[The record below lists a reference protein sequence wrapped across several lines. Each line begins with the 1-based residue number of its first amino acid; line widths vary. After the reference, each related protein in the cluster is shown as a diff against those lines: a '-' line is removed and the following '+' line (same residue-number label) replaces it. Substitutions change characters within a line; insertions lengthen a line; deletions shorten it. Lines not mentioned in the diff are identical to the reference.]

1 MTSVTAAG
9 ANPTMM
15 SPRERLQQ
23 ELESRV
29 SSGTIAG
36 TDETA
41 IETALDAIDEAM
53 KASRSS
59 GTGTPPK
66 PGEIEDKI
74 AALIDGQV
82 EEGTLTADQG
92 EELKGLFASA
102 APQPGG
108 GPRGPGGPPPGPPPG
123 EGGDATETGSS
134 TASSDLATL
143 LADFLKQL
151 RDAAGSTTGYGTDGS
166 STTSGVG
173 ALVLDTTA

>member
-9 ANPTMM
+9 TTPTIS

-23 ELESRV
+23 ELQSRV
-29 SSGTIAG
+29 ASGTIAG

-53 KASRSS
+53 KSERAS
-59 GTGTPPK
+59 GTRPK
-66 PGEIEDKI
+66 PGEIEDRI
-74 AALIDGQV
+74 SALIDRQV
-82 EEGTLTADQG
+82 EEGTLTTDQA
-92 EELKGLFASA
+92 EDLKELFASA
-102 APQPGG
+102 APQAGG
-108 GPRGPGGPPPGPPPG
+108 SPRGPGGPPPGPPPG
-123 EGGDATETGSS
+123 EGEDAGEASSS

-166 STTSGVG
+166 TTTSGVG